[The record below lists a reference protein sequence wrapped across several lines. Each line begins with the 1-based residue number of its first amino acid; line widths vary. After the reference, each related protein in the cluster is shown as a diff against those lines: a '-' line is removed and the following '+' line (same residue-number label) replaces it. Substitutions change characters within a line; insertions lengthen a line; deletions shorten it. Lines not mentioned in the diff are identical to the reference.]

1 MNLALKSMVIAAL
14 TGAVAC
20 GLHTPGTARIPSS
33 SGPQTTIASWAAA
46 ATAPWSIAGAGLG
59 MSPEEVGAA
68 LKAAGYVLDYR
79 YMGRSWQGELA
90 SQVSFLRAIRI
101 SAGAEVARKED
112 YKKRQEFIQ
121 VEYLAGPAGPYVS
134 QVRYRISSEAIEA
147 ERFKAAALGR
157 YGRPSLSWD
166 WESLYCSAGELK
178 CSRTGSLVTN
188 QLPNLT
194 VYVMDGMN
202 RSLELR
208 QGQRADLAWEAAVK
222 AEVERLYPKKDRPS
236 F

>member
-1 MNLALKSMVIAAL
+1 MKLIALLLIV
-14 TGAVAC
+14 
-20 GLHTPGTARIPSS
+20 
-33 SGPQTTIASWAAA
+33 AAA
-46 ATAPWSIAGAGLG
+46 AGASPAQVPLTTSAVRVTAPWKVAGVGLG
-59 MSPEEVGAA
+59 MTPAEVGPA
-68 LKAAGYVLDYR
+68 LKAAGYSLDYR

-90 SQVSFLRAIRI
+90 SQVSFLRAIKI
-101 SAGAEVARKED
+101 PGGAQVVRKED
-112 YKKRQEFIQ
+112 YKKGQEFIQ
-121 VEYLAGPAGPYVS
+121 VEYLAGPAGPYVA

-147 ERFKAAALGR
+147 ERFRAAGLSR
-157 YGRPSLSWD
+157 YGRPSLKWD
-166 WESLYCSAGELK
+166 WESLYCSAGELQ

-208 QGQRADLAWEAAVK
+208 QGQRADRAWEAALK

>member
-1 MNLALKSMVIAAL
+1 MMGLGLGRGILASL
-14 TGAVAC
+14 TLLTFAM
-20 GLHTPGTARIPSS
+20 LEM
-33 SGPQTTIASWAAA
+33 AAA
-46 ATAPWSIAGAGLG
+46 PQVAPVRRVAAVTAPWNIAGISLG
-59 MSPEEVGAA
+59 MTPAQVGSA
-68 LKAAGYVLDYR
+68 LKASGYVLDYR

-90 SQVSFLRAIRI
+90 SQVSFLRAIKI
-101 SAGAEVARKED
+101 PAGAEVVRKED
-112 YKKRQEFIQ
+112 YKKGQEFIQ
-121 VEYLAGPAGPYVS
+121 VEYLVGRAGPYVS
-134 QVRYRISSEAIEA
+134 QVRYRISSKAIEA

-166 WESLYCSAGELK
+166 WESLYCSAGEGRQ

-194 VYVMDGMN
+194 VYAMDGVH

-208 QGQRADLAWEAAVK
+208 QGQRADRAWEAALK

>member
-1 MNLALKSMVIAAL
+1 MKLIALLLI
-14 TGAVAC
+14 
-20 GLHTPGTARIPSS
+20 
-33 SGPQTTIASWAAA
+33 AAA
-46 ATAPWSIAGAGLG
+46 AGAAPAQVPLVISTARVTAPWKVAGVGLG
-59 MSPEEVGAA
+59 MTPAEVSAA
-68 LKAAGYVLDYR
+68 LKAAGYSFDYR

-90 SQVSFLRAIRI
+90 SQVSFLRAIKI
-101 SAGAEVARKED
+101 PAGAEVVRKED
-112 YKKRQEFIQ
+112 YRKGQEFIQ
-121 VEYLAGPAGPYVS
+121 VEYLPGPAGPYVS
-134 QVRYRISSEAIEA
+134 QVRYRISSAAIEA

-166 WESLYCSAGELK
+166 WESLYCSAGEGRQ

-188 QLPNLT
+188 QLPSLT

-208 QGQRADLAWEAAVK
+208 QGQRADRAWEASVK

>member
-1 MNLALKSMVIAAL
+1 MMRLGLERGILASL
-14 TGAVAC
+14 TLLTFAM
-20 GLHTPGTARIPSS
+20 LEM
-33 SGPQTTIASWAAA
+33 AAA
-46 ATAPWSIAGAGLG
+46 PQVAPVRSVAAITAPWNIAGISLG
-59 MSPEEVGAA
+59 MTPAQVGSA
-68 LKAAGYVLDYR
+68 LKASGYALDYR

-90 SQVSFLRAIRI
+90 SQVSFLRAIKI
-101 SAGAEVARKED
+101 PAGAEVVRKED
-112 YKKRQEFIQ
+112 YKKGQEFIQ
-121 VEYLAGPAGPYVS
+121 VEYLVGPAGPYVS

-147 ERFKAAALGR
+147 ERFRAAGLSR
-157 YGRPSLSWD
+157 YGRPSLKWE
-166 WESLYCSAGELK
+166 WESLYCSAGELQ
-178 CSRTGSLVTN
+178 CSRSGSLVRN

-208 QGQRADLAWEAAVK
+208 QGQRADRGWEAAVK